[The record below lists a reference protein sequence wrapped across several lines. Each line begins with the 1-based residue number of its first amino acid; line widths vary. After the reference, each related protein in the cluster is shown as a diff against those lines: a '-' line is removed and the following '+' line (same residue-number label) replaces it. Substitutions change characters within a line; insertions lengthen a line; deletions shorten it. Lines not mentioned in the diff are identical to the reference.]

1 MFTFLTSGTVGDGFV
16 AFMLLFLLLYLS
28 LLFALIGLSVVSYIL
43 EGFGLQKMASKR
55 GIHKPWLAWVPVGNM
70 WIMGS
75 ISDQY
80 QYVKKG
86 RVTNRRKRLL
96 GLMIAYFAIVM
107 TYSFVSGIAAGMA
120 SVTGTVSP
128 IVGVMANFFYLLMIA
143 VANVMF
149 VFMYIAL
156 YDLYASA
163 VPEKAKKYLLLS
175 IFISP
180 TLPFLIFRCRDK
192 EDGMPPRKDAQ
203 IAEIPAP
210 ETEEEAPVTEEGFAA
225 AEEFEED
232 PAETVTVMEEI
243 EVTEEVTETDFAEE
257 QETNQPTEE

>member
-16 AFMLLFLLLYLS
+16 AFMLLFLLLYFS

-55 GIHKPWLAWVPVGNM
+55 GIHKPWLAWVPFGNM
-70 WIMGS
+70 WIIGS

-86 RVTNRRKRLL
+86 RVTNRRKMLL

-107 TYSFVSGIAAGMA
+107 TYSFVSGVAAGMA

-128 IVGVMANFFYLLMIA
+128 IVGVMGIFFYLLMIA
-143 VANVMF
+143 AAVIMF
-149 VFMYIAL
+149 VFMYISL

-163 VPEKAKKYLLLS
+163 VPERATKYLLLS
-175 IFISP
+175 IFINP
-180 TLPFLIFRCRDK
+180 MLPFLIFRCRDK
-192 EDGMPPRKDAQ
+192 EDGMPPRKGTVQPEA
-203 IAEIPAP
+203 IPAP
-210 ETEEEAPVTEEGFAA
+210 EVVTEEGFAA

-232 PAETVTVMEEI
+232 PAETVTVTEEI